1 MFSLDTFKKKS
12 LQLNV
17 FIHIFA
23 DCHFTCH
30 QNCGALVRLG
40 CKSKSSPDLA
50 ANQSLEQ
57 LLPEPTD
64 TLQTVSSDGSSE
76 PTNVRK
82 HADMDICCS
91 KIYFTKSVYRMN

>member
-1 MFSLDTFKKKS
+1 MYLQQDSYINMCMHVISKLCKLVRFMNIFFFS
-12 LQLNV
+12 
-17 FIHIFA
+17 

-50 ANQSLEQ
+50 AGQFTEPP
-57 LLPEPTD
+57 LLEPTD

-76 PTNVRK
+76 PTNVSLLLC
-82 HADMDICCS
+82 H
-91 KIYFTKSVYRMN
+91 

>member
-1 MFSLDTFKKKS
+1 MYFFFS
-12 LQLNV
+12 
-17 FIHIFA
+17 

-50 ANQSLEQ
+50 GQASEPP
-57 LLPEPTD
+57 LLEPTD

-76 PTNVRK
+76 PTNVGY
-82 HADMDICCS
+82 
-91 KIYFTKSVYRMN
+91 IYTFSIIS